1 MEIEGA
7 ILVGGES
14 RRMGRDKSTLILGG
28 RPVLER
34 LKETLAPLTCR
45 LRVVGGS
52 GSGATA
58 GLEHQPDL
66 RPGLGPLSGIHSAL
80 STAHRS
86 NVLVVACD
94 LPFVTTP
101 FLTAI
106 AKRASS
112 DVEGVVPLTRDGPVP
127 VCALYRTTCLR
138 ALEARLDRGELSAQS
153 FVESIAV
160 RWVRQR
166 ELRAIDPEDL
176 CLFNMND
183 PSDYEAALAIVAR
196 ETP

>member
-14 RRMGRDKSTLILGG
+14 RRMGRDKSTLVLGG
-28 RPVLER
+28 RPVLDR
-34 LKETLAPLTCR
+34 LKEAMEPLTDR

-52 GSGATA
+52 GSGASTE
-58 GLEHQPDL
+58 LEHQPDL
-66 RPGLGPLSGIHSAL
+66 RPGLGPLSGIHAALATAEASA
-80 STAHRS
+80 
-86 NVLVVACD
+86 VLVVACD

-101 FLTAI
+101 FLMAI
-106 AKRASS
+106 VKRASS
-112 DVEGVVPLTRDGPVP
+112 DVEGVVPFAGDGPVP

-153 FVESIAV
+153 FVESITV
-160 RWVRQR
+160 RWIMPR
-166 ELRAIDPEDL
+166 ELQAIDPDAL

-183 PSDYEAALAIVAR
+183 PSDYQAALAIVAR
-196 ETP
+196 QRP